1 MDSHYAREPVSKE
14 PFDSVV
20 GIFGRLKPGV
30 SMVSAET
37 ELVELHQRVVK
48 ESPAG
53 SLVAQIAPLFGLA
66 RTVHVAGG
74 TKPTNCA
81 TCFICRGRGRPADR
95 FVSTSPIS
103 CLAAPLEDR
112 GSWPFVPR
120 LVQAARA

>member
-53 SLVAQIAPLFGLA
+53 SWVAQIAPIVRDLREQFTWLADETYELRYLFYLP
-66 RTVHVAGG
+66 RS
-74 TKPTNCA
+74 
-81 TCFICRGRGRPADR
+81 R
-95 FVSTSPIS
+95 SS
-103 CLAAPLEDR
+103 C
-112 GSWPFVPR
+112 
-120 LVQAARA
+120 